1 MSEALRLGIAGLGTV
16 GIGVLSLLEEQRDL
30 LRQRCG
36 RELVVSAVSSRDRQ
50 KNRGVAL
57 GAEITW
63 HEDACALAKADTV
76 DVVVELI
83 GGSEGIAKQV
93 VETAL
98 NSGKHVVTA
107 NKALLAV
114 HGGAL
119 AALAESAGRALCY
132 EAAVGGGIPVI
143 KAIRE
148 GLAANRFDS
157 VYGIL
162 NGTCNYILTSMEKT
176 GAGFHEALA
185 QAQDLGYAEAD
196 PSFDIDGIDTA
207 HKLSLLASLAYGA
220 HADYPS
226 VFIEGISQI
235 GALDIQ
241 FAREFGY
248 RIKLLGMARRT
259 AHGIEQRVHPCMVP
273 LGAPIAEVSGVTN
286 AIVAVGNYAGQS
298 VFEGPGAGAG
308 PTASAVI
315 ADIIDIARQQILP
328 PFAAPFSR
336 LERLAPSPMDLRHG
350 AYYVRLTV
358 VDQPGVMAGI
368 TAIMA
373 EHGVSIDSIIQRARA
388 PGEEVP
394 VVMITHETEEA
405 RMNRVLAQLAALKQ
419 MREPPVRIRIE
430 KL

>member
-1 MSEALRLGIAGLGTV
+1 MSNPLRLGIAGLGTV
-16 GIGVLSLLEEQRDL
+16 GAGVLCLLEEQQEL

-36 RELVVSAVSSRDRQ
+36 RALQVTAVSSRDRT
-50 KNRGVAL
+50 KKRGVEL
-57 GAEITW
+57 PSSVTW
-63 HEDACALAKADTV
+63 YDDARVLAKAADV

-83 GGSEGIAKQV
+83 GGAEGIARQV

-98 NSGKHVVTA
+98 DAGKHVVTA
-107 NKALLAV
+107 NKALLAL
-114 HGGAL
+114 HGSAL
-119 AALAESAGRALCY
+119 VAHAEKADRALCY

-148 GLAANRFDS
+148 GLAANRFVR

-162 NGTCNYILTSMEKT
+162 NGTCNYILTKMENT
-176 GAGFHEALA
+176 GADFSEVLSE
-185 QAQDLGYAEAD
+185 AQDLGYAEAD
-196 PSFDIDGIDTA
+196 PSFDVDGIDTA
-207 HKLSLLASLAYGA
+207 HKLTILASLAYGT
-220 HADYPS
+220 HVNFSGVY
-226 VFIEGISQI
+226 IEGIRHV

-248 RIKLLGMARRT
+248 RIKLLGLARRT
-259 AHGIEQRVHPCMVP
+259 AHGIEQRVHPCMAP
-273 LGAPIAEVSGVTN
+273 LGSPIAEVGGVTN
-286 AIVAVGNYAGQS
+286 AVVAVGNYAGQS

-315 ADIIDIARQQILP
+315 ADIVDIARNQILP
-328 PFAAPFSR
+328 PFAAPSSQ
-336 LERLAPSPMDLRHG
+336 LERAPVSPMELHQG

-358 VDQPGVMAGI
+358 LDQPGVMAGI

-388 PGEEVP
+388 PGAGVP
-394 VVMITHETEEA
+394 VVLITHDTQEA
-405 RMNRVLAQLAALKQ
+405 HMNRVLAQLTALKHVI
-419 MREPPVRIRIE
+419 EPPVRIRIE